1 MVEADSF
8 KFFCFQSIT
17 GTKFMCQ
24 ADIKMRMVFIFFL
37 LVPNYGPH
45 FMDHKLWSSA
55 PEFGN
60 ITSELK

>member
-24 ADIKMRMVFIFFL
+24 ADIKMREVFIFFL
-37 LVPNYGPH
+37 LVPNLWTINYGLVRQNLVILPR
-45 FMDHKLWSSA
+45 S
-55 PEFGN
+55 
-60 ITSELK
+60 